1 LVIGHSSLVI
11 VVDLGKSNG
20 ALSTGVS
27 EPAHGGGC
35 RPLAII
41 LSGLIIN
48 SWFVSQL
55 NQVNPDISVFQ
66 VDFD

>member
-1 LVIGHSSLVI
+1 MVIGHSSLVI

-41 LSGLIIN
+41 FFRIDHQFMVCFTVESG
-48 SWFVSQL
+48 
-55 NQVNPDISVFQ
+55 
-66 VDFD
+66 

>member
-1 LVIGHSSLVI
+1 MVIGHRSLVIGHSSLVI

-41 LSGLIIN
+41 FFRIDHQFIVCFTVESG
-48 SWFVSQL
+48 
-55 NQVNPDISVFQ
+55 
-66 VDFD
+66 